1 MTNETNEFI
10 PWPKMPRL
18 FRECIITEKIDGTN
32 ACVHVRED
40 GTVQAGSRSRWITQE
55 DDNYGFAA
63 WVRDHAD
70 ELRTLGVGRHFG
82 EWWGSGI
89 QRAYGFSKGE
99 RFFSLFNTAKWENGG
114 YPACVRLVPILSKC
128 HFSLKVVEDCKNFL
142 RLSGSMAAAGFM
154 RPEGVVVFHTAANHC
169 FKSTLEKDEEYK
181 GKAAK

>member
-1 MTNETNEFI
+1 MITEEFI

-32 ACVHVRED
+32 ACVYVRED
-40 GTVQAGSRSRWITQE
+40 GSVIAGSRTRWITPE
-55 DDNYGFAA
+55 SDNFGFAA

-89 QRAYGFSKGE
+89 QRGYGFTNGE
-99 RFFSLFNTAKWENGG
+99 RFLSLFNTTKWENGG
-114 YPACVRLVPILSKC
+114 LPPCVRLVPVLYSGPFATDIVMRVKS
-128 HFSLKVVEDCKNFL
+128 VL
-142 RLSGSMAAAGFM
+142 REFGSNAAPGFM

-169 FKSTLEKDEEYK
+169 FKSTLEKDEERK
-181 GKAAK
+181 SNL